1 MVRRGREAFREALRR
16 HRVDAYAQHL
26 GAPPPSAASSAYP
39 APVAQAVDY
48 LLNHLGDPL
57 TQAAMA
63 RRVGY
68 SKNHFCRVF
77 KQHTGESYNAFLSR
91 ARIERAC
98 VLMRDWRVD
107 AKGGCPAGGV
117 SGCPLLPPGV
127 PPANGD
133 VHSRMA
139 GKGGGKTVK
148 YRSRM
153 IACMLLCAA
162 APVGFLLADLS
173 RRLAVG

>member
-107 AKGGCPAGGV
+107 AKEAALQVGYLDVRYFRRVFLRQTGM
-117 SGCPLLPPGV
+117 SIPGWLEREGAR
-127 PPANGD
+127 P
-133 VHSRMA
+133 
-139 GKGGGKTVK
+139 
-148 YRSRM
+148 
-153 IACMLLCAA
+153 
-162 APVGFLLADLS
+162 
-173 RRLAVG
+173 